1 MQGRY
6 AAVCRQRVGA
16 KIQCTSCYT
25 AYHPLCARIAGL
37 HMEMLDGN
45 DATDAPVCPTMLA
58 LCLEDVMH

>member
-1 MQGRY
+1 M
-6 AAVCRQRVGA
+6 GA

-45 DATDAPVCPTMLA
+45 DAADAPVCPTMLA